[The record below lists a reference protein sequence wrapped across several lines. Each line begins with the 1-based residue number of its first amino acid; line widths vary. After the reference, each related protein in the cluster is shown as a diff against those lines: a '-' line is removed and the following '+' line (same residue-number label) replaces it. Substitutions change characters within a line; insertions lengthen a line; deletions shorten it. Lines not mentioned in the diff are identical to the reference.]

1 MKKVD
6 MDYDHEI
13 DRFLKCENNSV
24 SCQFDESKLA
34 SEILTNSKTKTP
46 SFPFIYFGLPLAA
59 CLVVFFGLIIQRN
72 ELDVNLSIESESVQS
87 PAPSF
92 AGTDLLPREIEILD
106 EWLLASPESIDFFSV
121 DFDSSYEL
129 LVSLETIP
137 LP

>member
-13 DRFLKCENNSV
+13 DRFLKCENNLV
-24 SCQFDESKLA
+24 SCQLDESKLA

-46 SFPFIYFGLPLAA
+46 LFPLIYFGLPLAA
-59 CLVVFFGLIIQRN
+59 CLVIFLGLIIQRN
-72 ELDVNLSIESESVQS
+72 EKDVNLSTEAEVVQS
-87 PAPSF
+87 PVSSF
-92 AGTDLLPREIEILD
+92 AGTDLLLREIEILD
-106 EWLLASPESIDFFSV
+106 EWMLASPESVDFFSV